1 MTAEKSLAIVLRL
14 VEFSESS
21 LVVTLYTRDFGKVS
35 ALAKGARRPKG
46 PFESALDHLSICR
59 VVFLRKSGDSLDL
72 LTEAKLERRFRNRG
86 KNLAHLYAGY
96 YIAELLGELTAR
108 GDAQVELFDLAHRT
122 LARLDSS
129 RPITGVV
136 EHFELR
142 MLLLIG
148 HFPLLDVCVE
158 CGGELGDRSSVLFA
172 PIEGGTLCENCR
184 EGKRNL
190 IRVSRDVLRLMRQ
203 IGETEAPTD
212 ELLSEVAPVRGVL
225 RGVLNSY
232 LVHHF
237 SANFRLHMFLN
248 R

>member
-21 LVVTLYTRDFGKVS
+21 LVVTLYTRDFGKIS

-46 PFESALDHLSICR
+46 PFESALDHLAICR

-72 LTEAKLERRFRNRG
+72 LTEAKLERRFRNRS
-86 KNLAHLYAGY
+86 KKLASLYSGY

-108 GDAQVELFDLAHRT
+108 GDAQVELFDLALRA
-122 LARLDSS
+122 LDRLDGLA
-129 RPITGVV
+129 PIVGVV

-142 MLLLIG
+142 MLWLIG
-148 HFPLLDVCVE
+148 HFPLLDACVE
-158 CGGELGDRSSVLFA
+158 CGGELGDRQSLLFA
-172 PIEGGTLCENCR
+172 PIEGGTLCEACR
-184 EGKRNL
+184 EGKRTL
-190 IRVSRDVLRLMRQ
+190 IRVSRDVLELMGRL
-203 IGETEAPTD
+203 GETAIADD
-212 ELLSEVAPVRGVL
+212 ELLSRVEPARGVL

-232 LVHHF
+232 LTHHF
-237 SANFRLHMFLN
+237 GSHFRLHAFLN

>member
-14 VEFSESS
+14 FEFSESS
-21 LVVTLYTRDFGKVS
+21 LVVTLFTRDFGKVS

-46 PFESALDHLSICR
+46 PFESALDHLAICR
-59 VVFLRKSGDSLDL
+59 VVFLRKSGDGLDL

-86 KNLAHLYAGY
+86 KKLASLYGGY

-108 GDAQVELFDLAHRT
+108 GDAQIELFDLAIRT
-122 LARLDSS
+122 LGQLDNGGV
-129 RPITGVV
+129 ITGVI

-142 MLLLIG
+142 MLTLIG
-148 HFPLLDVCVE
+148 HFPLLDACVE
-158 CGGELGDRSSVLFA
+158 CGEPLGERPTALFA
-172 PIEGGTLCENCR
+172 PIEGGTICENCR

-190 IRVSRDVLRLMRQ
+190 IRVSHDVLRTMQKL
-203 IGETEAPTD
+203 GTTAAPSD
-212 ELLSEVAPVRGVL
+212 EQLGEVAAVRGAL

-232 LVHHF
+232 LSHHF
-237 SANFRLHMFLN
+237 GANFRLHSFLN

>member
-46 PFESALDHLSICR
+46 PFEAALDHLAICR

-72 LTEAKLERRFRNRG
+72 LTEAKLERRFRNRS
-86 KNLAHLYAGY
+86 KKLANLYAGY
-96 YIAELLGELTAR
+96 YIAELLSDLTAR
-108 GDAQVELFDLAHRT
+108 GDAQVELFDLALHT
-122 LARLDSS
+122 LDRLDVTGA
-129 RPITGVV
+129 ITGVI

-142 MLLLIG
+142 MLVLMG
-148 HFPLLDVCVE
+148 HFPLLDACVE
-158 CGGELGDRSSVLFA
+158 CGGALGDRVSVLFA

-190 IRVSRDVLRLMRQ
+190 IRVSREVLHLMKRL
-203 IGETEAPTD
+203 GD
-212 ELLSEVAPVRGVL
+212 ELSPDEDLLKAVEPHRGVL

-232 LVHHF
+232 LSHHF
-237 SANFRLHMFLN
+237 GSNFRLQAYLN

>member
-21 LVVTLYTRDFGKVS
+21 LVVTLFTREFGKIS

-46 PFESALDHLSICR
+46 PFEAALDHLAICR

-72 LTEAKLERRFRNRG
+72 LTEAKLERRFRNRA
-86 KNLAHLYAGY
+86 KKLANLYAGY
-96 YIAELLGELTAR
+96 YIAELLGDLTAR
-108 GDAQVELFDLAHRT
+108 GDAQVDLFDLAVRT
-122 LARLDSS
+122 LDRLDVSGS
-129 RPITGVV
+129 VTGVI

-142 MLLLIG
+142 MLALMG
-148 HFPLLDVCVE
+148 HFPLLDACVE
-158 CGGELGDRSSVLFA
+158 CGGELVDRPAVLFA
-172 PIEGGTLCENCR
+172 PIEGGTICETCR

-190 IRVSRDVLRLMRQ
+190 IRVSRDVLDLMKRL
-203 IGETEAPTD
+203 GDEPTPSE
-212 ELLSEVAPVRGVL
+212 ELLEGVEPHRGVL

-232 LVHHF
+232 LSHHF
-237 SANFRLHMFLN
+237 GSHFRLHSFLN

>member
-21 LVVTLYTRDFGKVS
+21 LVATLYTRDFGKVS

-46 PFESALDHLSICR
+46 PFESALDHLAICR

-72 LTEAKLERRFRNRG
+72 LTEAKLERRFRNRS
-86 KNLAHLYAGY
+86 KKLANLYAGY

-108 GDAQVELFDLAHRT
+108 GDAQIELFDLARRT
-122 LARLDSS
+122 LERLDDAGIV
-129 RPITGVV
+129 PGVV

-142 MLLLIG
+142 MLALIG

-172 PIEGGTLCENCR
+172 PIEGGTICEKCR

-190 IRVSRDVLRLMRQ
+190 IRVSRDVLRLMQ
-203 IGETEAPTD
+203 KLGEAVEPTS
-212 ELLSEVAPVRGVL
+212 ELLEEARAVRGVL

-232 LVHHF
+232 LAHHF
-237 SANFRLHMFLN
+237 SANFRLHSYLN

>member
-14 VEFSESS
+14 VEFSETS
-21 LVVTLYTRDFGKVS
+21 LVVTLYTRDFGKIS

-46 PFESALDHLSICR
+46 PFESALDHLAICR

-86 KNLAHLYAGY
+86 KKLASLYAGY

-108 GDAQVELFDLAHRT
+108 GDAQVELFDLAIRT
-122 LARLDSS
+122 LDQLDNGGV
-129 RPITGVV
+129 ITGVV

-142 MLLLIG
+142 MLTLIG
-148 HFPLLDVCVE
+148 HFPLLDACVE
-158 CGGELGDRSSVLFA
+158 CGEPLGERPAVLFA
-172 PIEGGTLCENCR
+172 PIEGGTICENCR

-190 IRVSRDVLRLMRQ
+190 IRVSRDVLRTMQML
-203 IGETEAPTD
+203 GT
-212 ELLSEVAPVRGVL
+212 EVAPSDEQLGEAAAVRGTL

-232 LVHHF
+232 LSHHF
-237 SANFRLHMFLN
+237 GANFRLHAFLN

>member
-46 PFESALDHLSICR
+46 PFEAALDHLAICR

-72 LTEAKLERRFRNRG
+72 LTEAKLERRFRNRS
-86 KNLAHLYAGY
+86 KKLANLYAGY
-96 YIAELLGELTAR
+96 YIAELLSDLTAR
-108 GDAQVELFDLAHRT
+108 GDAQVDLFDLAIRT
-122 LARLDSS
+122 LDRLDVTGA
-129 RPITGVV
+129 ITGVI

-142 MLLLIG
+142 MLVLMG
-148 HFPLLDVCVE
+148 HFPLLDACVE
-158 CGGELGDRSSVLFA
+158 CGGALEDRTSVLFA

-190 IRVSRDVLRLMRQ
+190 IRVSREVLELMKRL
-203 IGETEAPTD
+203 GD
-212 ELLSEVAPVRGVL
+212 ELTPNEDLLKAVEPYRGVL

-232 LVHHF
+232 LSHHF
-237 SANFRLHMFLN
+237 GSHFRLQACLN

>member
-46 PFESALDHLSICR
+46 PFEAALDHLAICR

-72 LTEAKLERRFRNRG
+72 LTEAKLERRFRNRS
-86 KNLAHLYAGY
+86 KNLGNLYAAY

-108 GDAQVELFDLAHRT
+108 SDAQIELFDLALRS
-122 LARLDSS
+122 LDRLDGAE
-129 RPITGVV
+129 PITGVL
-136 EHFELR
+136 EQFELR
-142 MLLLIG
+142 MLWLVG
-148 HFPLLDVCVE
+148 HFPLLDACVE
-158 CGGELGDRSSVLFA
+158 CGGELGDRPAVLFA

-190 IRVSRDVLRLMRQ
+190 IRLSRNVLELMQ
-203 IGETEAPTD
+203 KLGETASPSAET
-212 ELLSEVAPVRGVL
+212 LKEVAGLRGAM

-237 SANFRLHMFLN
+237 GSHFRLHSFLN

>member
-35 ALAKGARRPKG
+35 ALAKGARRLKG
-46 PFESALDHLSICR
+46 PFESALDHLAICR

-86 KNLAHLYAGY
+86 KDLANLYAGY
-96 YIAELLGELTAR
+96 YVAELLGELTAR
-108 GDAQVELFDLAHRT
+108 GDAQVELFDLALRT
-122 LARLDSS
+122 LARLDSARS
-129 RPITGVV
+129 TTGVV
-136 EHFELR
+136 EYFELR
-142 MLLLIG
+142 MLTLIG
-148 HFPLLDVCVE
+148 HFPLLDACVE

-172 PIEGGTLCENCR
+172 PIEGGTICENCR

-203 IGETEAPTD
+203 LGDAVAPSD
-212 ELLSEVAPVRGVL
+212 ELLAEVASVRGVL

-237 SANFRLHMFLN
+237 SANFRLHTFLN